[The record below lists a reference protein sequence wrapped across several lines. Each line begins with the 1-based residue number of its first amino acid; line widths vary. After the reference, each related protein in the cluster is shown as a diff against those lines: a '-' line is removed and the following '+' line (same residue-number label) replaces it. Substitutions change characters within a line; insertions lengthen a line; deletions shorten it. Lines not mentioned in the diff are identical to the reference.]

1 MNSKLN
7 LKQWLIATGAVFIVL
22 SILAYFVNR
31 PVLSNWYPEQTIQKP
46 ENLMMVRVWMYL
58 SRLLFSAIF
67 VYLFSLG
74 YEGKPGIGQGLRYG
88 LWIGLLVYLPGVF
101 SSMVVTTS
109 PVDFLVVRGAVGV
122 IEILIAGLVVGLI
135 YKGQK
140 AATA

>member
-1 MNSKLN
+1 
-7 LKQWLIATGAVFIVL
+7 
-22 SILAYFVNR
+22 
-31 PVLSNWYPEQTIQKP
+31 
-46 ENLMMVRVWMYL
+46 

-88 LWIGLLVYLPGVF
+88 LWVGLLMSLPGVF

-109 PVDFLVVRGAVGV
+109 PVDFLVVGGAVRV
-122 IEILIAGLVVGLI
+122 IEILIAGVVVGLI

-140 AATA
+140 VATA

>member
-22 SILAYFVNR
+22 SILAFLVNR
-31 PVLSNWYPEQTIQKP
+31 AVLVNWYPEQTLQKP
-46 ENLMMVRVWMYL
+46 ENLMMLRVWMYL

-88 LWIGLLVYLPGVF
+88 LWVGLLMSLPGVF

-109 PVDFLVVRGAVGV
+109 PVDFLVVGGAVRV
-122 IEILIAGLVVGLI
+122 IEILIAGVVVGLI

-140 AATA
+140 VATA